1 MPGPYYASV
10 GSTSKSTTFV
20 KSMGTMAN
28 TDAEI
33 VLRNTRTPIDV
44 IQDFT
49 WSASPVTNETMK
61 KMPKVMLVER
71 RQELNS
77 TISSALYYLNAVKKS
92 GGTLSSS
99 LNSMTTKLNELVGGK
114 SVTDTIK
121 SAARSINDFI
131 NSNAISSDD
140 AALLKSAEYL
150 QSYLGIYYTK
160 PTGFKY
166 VLPYFGDNILDAQN
180 SFGATAQEKT
190 AIGTALE
197 TGQAV
202 VNEVASTINLTQPGS
217 YIERPKHF
225 QYPTEGKSVTITFPL
240 VNTFRRNNYLPY
252 QQNYELLWILAF
264 QNRPYR
270 TSFSR
275 ILPPKI
281 YTLTIPG
288 QEFFP
293 YCYMSNMQVSFN
305 GTRRLLP
312 VTLPTKTTLE
322 TTIPEAYMVSLTFT
336 SLLANIGNTMVA
348 KSFAEKIKTGSVA
361 NNSNASGTGFSSDAG
376 LLDLGNSLRNFLG

>member
-1 MPGPYYASV
+1 MPGPYYAKV
-10 GSTSKSTTFV
+10 GKTVKSTTLI
-20 KSMGTMAN
+20 KGAGTLPN
-28 TDAEI
+28 TDPEV
-33 VLRNTRTPIDV
+33 VLECTRKPIDV

-49 WSASPVTNETMK
+49 WSASHITSDTMK
-61 KMPKVMLVER
+61 KMPKVLLVER

-77 TISSALYYLNAVKKS
+77 TISSALYYLNAVRKA
-92 GGTLSSS
+92 GSS
-99 LNSMTTKLNELVGGK
+99 LGGDALNSIKTKLNALVGGENV
-114 SVTDTIK
+114 SSTISSTVK
-121 SAARSINDFI
+121 SINSFI
-131 NSNAISSDD
+131 ESNAISSDD

-150 QSYLGIYYTK
+150 QSYMGIYYTK
-160 PTGFKY
+160 PTGFRY
-166 VLPYFGDNILDAQN
+166 VLPYFGDNVMDAQN

-190 AIGTALE
+190 GIGTAIE

-202 VNEVASTINLTQPGS
+202 VNEISSTVNLSQPGS

-240 VNTFRRNNYLPY
+240 VNTFKRNNYLPY

-293 YCYMSNMQVSFN
+293 YCFLSNMQVNFN

-312 VTLPTKTTLE
+312 VTLPSGTTLE
-322 TTIPEAYMVSLTFT
+322 TTIPDAYTVSLTFT
-336 SLLANIGNTMVA
+336 SLLANIGNTMIA
-348 KSFAEKIKTGSVA
+348 KSFAEKIKTGTA
-361 NNSNASGTGFSSDAG
+361 
-376 LLDLGNSLRNFLG
+376 